1 MELLFQLYRSDR
13 IYNRSLKV
21 NGMTHQ
27 MAMSIFKI
35 KTFLAYFIYFVP
47 KNLSGKVND
56 SEGVKRYFVSIVD
69 QALQQNESPQV
80 LYAKA
85 LFILS
90 TTINLV
96 KDLPQ
101 CSIGV
106 RYISNLFP
114 DIEKIGK
121 NIL

>member
-69 QALQQNESPQV
+69 VCN
-80 LYAKA
+80 
-85 LFILS
+85 
-90 TTINLV
+90 
-96 KDLPQ
+96 
-101 CSIGV
+101 
-106 RYISNLFP
+106 
-114 DIEKIGK
+114 
-121 NIL
+121 

>member
-1 MELLFQLYRSDR
+1 MILRELKDILCLLLMYVIKKLFW
-13 IYNRSLKV
+13 
-21 NGMTHQ
+21 
-27 MAMSIFKI
+27 
-35 KTFLAYFIYFVP
+35 
-47 KNLSGKVND
+47 KNLIN
-56 SEGVKRYFVSIVD
+56 FQ